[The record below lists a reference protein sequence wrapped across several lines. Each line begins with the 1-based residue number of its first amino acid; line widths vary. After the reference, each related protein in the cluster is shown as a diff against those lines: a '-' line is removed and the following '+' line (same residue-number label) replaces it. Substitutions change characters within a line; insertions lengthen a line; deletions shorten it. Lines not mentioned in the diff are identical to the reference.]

1 MAIYGVST
9 YGVGFYGTPLTSQD
23 LTLPA
28 ATFPPASGSRYTYL
42 ACDLLTGAVLA
53 ELPLSDVSF
62 DLMLNGAGSFTGTL
76 PLRDKRVSAVGPTA
90 ATEPSRTALYVDRDG
105 VLVWGGIIWTRQYS
119 NSTGM
124 LTIGGNEFW
133 SYFRRRF
140 IPNYSSPNS
149 DQLAIVQDL
158 CLGAQSDPKGNIGV
172 TIGHETSGVLRA
184 YSSAAYELKPVGEA
198 VEELSQLDRGFDFAI
213 DVQYVA
219 GVPTK
224 TLTLCYP
231 RRGRAAAANNLIFA
245 SPGNVIDF
253 DWDEDGTAQSTYV
266 YVQGVGEGDSMI
278 RSIVSAP
285 DMLDAGYPRLDGSI
299 ALKDATDQTTA
310 NDRARAESAATKV
323 AVTVPQI
330 VVRGNVEPVLGSYIV
345 GDDIR
350 IAIEPGNPRFPAGL
364 DTVQRI
370 TQISV
375 QPQDSNTAETVTLSL
390 GVSNV

>member
-1 MAIYGVST
+1 MK
-9 YGVGFYGTPLTSQD
+9 YGTGLYGTFLYGNPPSSQD
-23 LTLPA
+23 LSLPVATFAPA
-28 ATFPPASGSRYTYL
+28 AGSRYTYL
-42 ACDLLTGAVLA
+42 ACDLMTNSVIA
-53 ELPLSDVSF
+53 ELPLSDVKF
-62 DLMLNGAGSFTGTL
+62 DLTLNGAGSFSATL
-76 PLRDKRVSAVGPTA
+76 PLRDQRVAAIGPIA

-105 VLVWGGIIWTRQYS
+105 VLVWGGIVWTRQYS
-119 NSTGM
+119 NDTGL

-140 IPNYSSPNS
+140 ISVTYAVNNA
-149 DQLAIVQDL
+149 DQLHIAQDL

-172 TIGHETSGVLRA
+172 AVGAETSGVLRSYTA
-184 YSSAAYELKPVGEA
+184 YSYELKPVGEA
-198 VEELSQLDRGFDFAI
+198 VEELSQLDRGFDFGI

-224 TLTLCYP
+224 ALHLGYP
-231 RRGRAAAANNLIFA
+231 RRGRTAAANNLVFTF
-245 SPGNVIDF
+245 PGNIVDF
-253 DWDEDGTAQSTYV
+253 SWEEDGTAQSTYL

-285 DMLDAGYPRLDGSI
+285 DQLDAGYPRLDGSI

-330 VVRGNVEPVLGSYIV
+330 VVRGNVEPVLGSYQV

-370 TQISV
+370 TNISV
-375 QPQDSNTAETVTLSL
+375 QPQDSNSAEIVTLSL
-390 GVSNV
+390 GVTNV

>member
-1 MAIYGVST
+1 M
-9 YGVGFYGTPLTSQD
+9 TSQD
-23 LTLPA
+23 LALDP
-28 ATFPPASGSRYTYL
+28 ATFAPKSGSRYTYL
-42 ACDLLTGAVLA
+42 ACDLMTGAVLA
-53 ELPLSDVSF
+53 ELPLSDVQF
-62 DLMLNGAGSFTGTL
+62 DLTLNGAGSFSATM
-76 PLRDKRVSAVGPTA
+76 PLRDKRISAVGPIA

-105 VLVWGGIIWTRQYS
+105 VLVWGGILWTRQYS
-119 NSTGM
+119 NSTGL

-140 IPNYSSPNS
+140 ISVNYLVTAA
-149 DQLAIVQDL
+149 DQLHIAQDL
-158 CLGAQSDPKGNIGV
+158 CAGAQSDPHGNIGV
-172 TIGHETSGVLRA
+172 TVGAETSGILRDYTS
-184 YSSAAYELKPVGEA
+184 YSYELKPVAEA

-219 GVPTK
+219 GVPTQ
-224 TLTLCYP
+224 TLNLGYP
-231 RRGRAAAANNLIFA
+231 RRGRAAAANNLIFTA
-245 SPGNVIDF
+245 PGNIVEF
-253 DWDEDGTAQSTYV
+253 DWDEDGTAQSTYL

-323 AVTVPQI
+323 AVTVPKI
-330 VVRGNVEPVLGSYIV
+330 TVRGNVEPVLGSYVV